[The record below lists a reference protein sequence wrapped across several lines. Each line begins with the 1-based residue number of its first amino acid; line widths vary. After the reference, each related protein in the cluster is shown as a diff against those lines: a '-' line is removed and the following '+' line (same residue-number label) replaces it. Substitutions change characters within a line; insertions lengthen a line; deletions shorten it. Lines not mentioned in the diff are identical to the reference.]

1 MKAGTTAESLQEPF
15 TFFKCAIS
23 LRFGL
28 CRLGHTDIDVRTGFG
43 HVGMEER
50 CLSGFLRSKKKRVAL
65 GERRA
70 KNVTN

>member
-1 MKAGTTAESLQEPF
+1 
-15 TFFKCAIS
+15 
-23 LRFGL
+23 L

-50 CLSGFLRSKKKRVAL
+50 CLSSFLRSKKKRVAL